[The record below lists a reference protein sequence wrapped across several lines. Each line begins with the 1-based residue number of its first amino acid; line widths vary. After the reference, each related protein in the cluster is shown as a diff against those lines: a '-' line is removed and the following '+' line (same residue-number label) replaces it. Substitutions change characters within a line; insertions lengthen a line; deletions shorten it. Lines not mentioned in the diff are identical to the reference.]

1 MNFWQQA
8 PYVRLLIPF
17 LAGSIAAIYIPYP
30 DSYTLPAII
39 ALISC
44 TLLSLILK
52 LRFSYKYYWIFGIT
66 LNSIVF
72 LSAYQ
77 LTIFNTDSFSPKHYT
92 RYSHSA
98 QYASVQ
104 LTEPYQEK
112 EKSLKVTVQ
121 INAVKQNNT
130 WYETMGKA
138 MLYIKKDNRSLKLNY
153 GDVIIIKARFNDIL
167 PPQNPG
173 QFDYKHFLEYH
184 NIYRQAYI
192 NNESWLHTGQ
202 NKGNTLIR
210 YTTGLRDS
218 LLSVMRSYNIK
229 GEEYAVG
236 SALLLGFEDK
246 LDADIISA
254 YSSTGA
260 LHVLS
265 VSGLHVAIVYLI
277 FNGLLFFMDKFKY
290 GNVLKATILILLL
303 WAYAAL
309 TGLSPSVL
317 RAATMFSFII
327 AARAY
332 NRYINI
338 YNMLAASAFILLLY
352 NPYLIMEVGFQ
363 LSYLAVIG
371 IIYIQPKIYAW
382 FEVNNWLIDQIWAIT
397 TVSIAAQIATFPLS
411 LLYFHQFPN
420 YFLLSNLIVIPIS
433 TLVVYIGVAL
443 FVFAK
448 ISVVATGLA
457 AAFHWCVWLL
467 NWSVKYIETWPY
479 SLLQGMSI
487 SIFETWVMYAAICLL
502 LYYFAKQKFRYIL
515 ITLAMGIAILCSQ
528 IVEQQQ
534 QYKQKKFIVYNIPNT
549 SALDFIHSQS
559 TTLLTDTAFA
569 HNDDQ
574 LLFYIKHNWWDIGIR
589 NTTIVS
595 NNIKAENLII
605 TNNHIQFFDKRIA
618 IINSEQIKKGNT
630 DINHIPSLT
639 VDYLILSQSPDIH
652 IRQLTQRY
660 HFNTLIFDSSNSLR
674 LLKRWKKEC
683 TKLNISYHSV
693 SDAGAFVVDL

>member
-17 LAGSIAAIYIPYP
+17 LAGSISAIYIPYP
-30 DSYTLPAII
+30 KSCALLLII
-39 ALISC
+39 ALIAC
-44 TLLSLILK
+44 TLISLILQ
-52 LRFSYKYYWIFGIT
+52 LRFSYKYFWIFGIT
-66 LNSIVF
+66 LNSILF

-77 LTIFNTDSFSPKHYT
+77 LTIFNTDTYSDKHYT
-92 RYSHSA
+92 KYSNSP
-98 QYASVQ
+98 QYALVQ

-112 EKSLKVTVQ
+112 EKSLKITVQ
-121 INAVKQNNT
+121 VNAVKQPDS
-130 WYETMGKA
+130 WQETVGKA
-138 MLYIKKDNRSLKLNY
+138 IVYIKKDNRSLKLNY
-153 GDVIIIKARFNDIL
+153 GDIIIIKARFSEIP

-173 QFDYKHFLEYH
+173 QFDYKRFLEYH
-184 NIYRQAYI
+184 NIYRQTYI
-192 NNESWLHTGQ
+192 NNENWLHTGQ
-202 NKGNTLIR
+202 NQGNTLIR

-265 VSGLHVAIVYLI
+265 VSGLHVAIIYLI
-277 FNGLLFFMDKFKY
+277 FNWMLFFMDKLRY
-290 GNVLKATILILLL
+290 GTILKATILILLL

-338 YNMLAASAFILLLY
+338 YNMLAASAFVLLLY

-371 IIYIQPKIYAW
+371 IIYIQPKIYNL
-382 FEVNNWLIDQIWAIT
+382 FEADNWLLDQIWAIT
-397 TVSIAAQIATFPLS
+397 TVSIAAQISTFPLS

-433 TLVVYIGVAL
+433 TLVVYMGVAL

-448 ISVVATGLA
+448 FSVVATWLA
-457 AAFHWCVWLL
+457 TAFHWCVWLL
-467 NWSVKYIETWPY
+467 NWSVKHIETWPY

-487 SIFETWVMYAAICLL
+487 SVFETWVLYASICLL
-502 LYYFAKQKFRYIL
+502 LYYFATQKFRYLL
-515 ITLAMGIAILCSQ
+515 ITLTMFVAILCSQ
-528 IVEQQQ
+528 IIEQRQ

-549 SALDFIHSQS
+549 SALDFIQSQNNV
-559 TTLLTDTAFA
+559 LLTDTAFA
-569 HNDDQ
+569 HNDDR
-574 LLFYIKHNWWDIGIR
+574 LLFYVKHNWWDIGIR
-589 NTTIVS
+589 NTTITS
-595 NNIKAENLII
+595 DTIKTKNLLIKNNY
-605 TNNHIQFFDKRIA
+605 IQFFNKHIA
-618 IINSEQIKKGNT
+618 IINNNQIKKGNT
-630 DINHIPSLT
+630 PNHRIPLLT

-652 IRQLTQRY
+652 IRELLPLY
-660 HFNTLIFDSSNSLR
+660 HFNTLLFDSSNSPR
-674 LLKRWKKEC
+674 LLKRWKREC
-683 TKLNISYHSV
+683 TKLNIPYHSV
-693 SDAGAFVVDL
+693 SDAGAFIVDL